1 MFTLSRTAR
10 RFKCLLP
17 LALLAL
23 IFHAGCGRGDTARS
37 EPLLAIRA
45 TGSFEGTLEPC
56 GCKDGLGG
64 FGRRLGLHEVW
75 RAAHPN
81 TPLLSLDSGR
91 AFPMKGSETDVI
103 VPATRLSLDLLGVE
117 VVNVGEED
125 LEAGLSPYLSTVR
138 EGKFQTISAN
148 LVSIDGNR
156 PVFTPYLV
164 LTPKVGDVSTG
175 LRVAVIGV
183 SSPTKYEVLKGV
195 DGDLVHWLNMDQA
208 LAEYVP
214 KARTEAD
221 LVVVLANLGPGAA
234 RLVASRFPDVD
245 LILATEKGDGE
256 AAHYKY
262 PSADV
267 IMTGTLGK
275 YDILLELRRDKK
287 TSEWLVLPVITP
299 LDGKVP
305 ESDPGIRFVASVKA
319 DLEDTAIRRAKLMK
333 KDPTRPDYLGSAAC
347 ASCHPA
353 EMAIWK
359 ETRHAHAWEPMVSS
373 KSTINP
379 LCLHC
384 HSVGFMKPNG
394 YVVASNNVPL
404 QGVGCESCHGPGGE
418 HVKNPTAHPLTKGN
432 PEACL
437 SCHNP
442 GQTPDFDFK
451 EFWPKIKHGKP

>member
-1 MFTLSRTAR
+1 M
-10 RFKCLLP
+10 KN
-17 LALLAL
+17 
-23 IFHAGCGRGDTARS
+23 S
-37 EPLLAIRA
+37 E
-45 TGSFEGTLEPC
+45 S
-56 GCKDGLGG
+56 
-64 FGRRLGLHEVW
+64 
-75 RAAHPN
+75 
-81 TPLLSLDSGR
+81 
-91 AFPMKGSETDVI
+91 DVI
-103 VPATRLSLDLLGVE
+103 VPATRLSLDLLGVD
-117 VVNVGEED
+117 VVNVGGDD
-125 LEAGLSPYLSTVR
+125 LEAGLSPFLSIVR

-156 PVFTPYLV
+156 PIFSPYLV
-164 LTPKVGDVSTG
+164 LTPKVGGVSNG

-183 SSPTKYEVLKGV
+183 SIPLKYEVLDGI
-195 DGDLVHWLNMDQA
+195 DGDKVHWIDMEHA
-208 LAEYVP
+208 LTKYVP
-214 KARTEAD
+214 KARAEAD
-221 LVVVLANLGPGAA
+221 LVVLVANIGPGAG
-234 RLVASRFPDVD
+234 RLVASRFPDID
-245 LILATEKGDGE
+245 LILATAKGDGE
-256 AAHYKY
+256 AGYFEY
-262 PSADV
+262 PSAGV
-267 IMTGTLGK
+267 VMTGTLGK
-275 YDILLELRRDKK
+275 YDILLELRRGTKSSK
-287 TSEWLVLPVITP
+287 WTVFPVITP
-299 LDGKVP
+299 LDERAP
-305 ESDPGIRFVASVKA
+305 ENDAGIQFVASVKA

-418 HVKNPTAHPLTKGN
+418 HVKSPTAHPLTKGN